1 VTVWNR
7 PAPATDTLGAAG
19 GAVASS
25 AAVAVRSKE
34 VVVTMLS
41 GPDRIEQVVRD
52 ADLPF
57 APEALA
63 IDATTVAPADSADVD
78 LATP

>member
-1 VTVWNR
+1 
-7 PAPATDTLGAAG
+7 
-19 GAVASS
+19 
-25 AAVAVRSKE
+25 
-34 VVVTMLS
+34 MLS

-57 APEALA
+57 AREALG